1 MGPRVPI
8 LPGEWGPAGRM
19 GTRVPNNRENGLWI
33 YVQRCTTTRSILHRI
48 YASRNQSTRRMQ
60 RIVGE
65 RERGTVHVGCIRL
78 LPPEINWAHRLVAV
92 LSF

>member
-1 MGPRVPI
+1 MHGT
-8 LPGEWGPAGRM
+8 AG
-19 GTRVPNNRENGLWI
+19 LY
-33 YVQRCTTTRSILHRI
+33 YVSNPVSCI
-48 YASRNQSTRRMQ
+48 TRRMQ

-65 RERGTVHVGCIRL
+65 RERGTVHGGCIRL

>member
-1 MGPRVPI
+1 MTVAYRYIDRVEVTSVGLAHARPI
-8 LPGEWGPAGRM
+8 M
-19 GTRVPNNRENGLWI
+19 
-33 YVQRCTTTRSILHRI
+33 HI
-48 YASRNQSTRRMQ
+48 YARARTAAVGCNVSKPKYTILAKSSKLSRRMQ

-65 RERGTVHVGCIRL
+65 RERGTVHGGCIRL

>member
-1 MGPRVPI
+1 
-8 LPGEWGPAGRM
+8 
-19 GTRVPNNRENGLWI
+19 
-33 YVQRCTTTRSILHRI
+33 
-48 YASRNQSTRRMQ
+48 MQ

-65 RERGTVHVGCIRL
+65 RERGTVRGGCIRL